1 MRGEGIGIKQRHGAH
16 EKSSYPNH
24 FSPFCVHDCKDKL
37 SLEPE
42 RLQAVF
48 IYNIFILIICLY
60 HSNLGD
66 MCEKETNRRKEEK
79 EENERRTRAMSHS
92 VKGFKS
98 FSSL

>member
-1 MRGEGIGIKQRHGAH
+1 MGLNKGMVHM
-16 EKSSYPNH
+16 KSHHTPTISHLFVFMIARINSH
-24 FSPFCVHDCKDKL
+24 WSLRDCKQF
-37 SLEPE
+37 S
-42 RLQAVF
+42 F